1 MEIGDLCKIN
11 MDDLV
16 YKITNS
22 KTKNVT
28 LRPDKDTT
36 HQIIEHFFDLE
47 AVEDSSIKVK
57 DVPIY
62 NLSKYQ
68 E

>member
-11 MDDLV
+11 MDDLIYTIV
-16 YKITNS
+16 GS
-22 KTKNVT
+22 KTNNVT
-28 LRPDKDTT
+28 LRPNKNTT

-47 AVEDSSIKVK
+47 AVEDSSIKVNN
-57 DVPIY
+57 VAIY
-62 NLSKYQ
+62 NLTEYK